1 MYWLFNKQKRFDWKS
16 SRFVRALGLDC
27 KRNGIGQFTV
37 RVPIDR
43 GYLIRIHNQDS
54 CVHFI
59 GLPGIAF
66 CPKAF
71 PWKLLAW
78 LLIRNSEL
86 KNGAWHL
93 VAEDGN
99 VTCRFCCVVPM
110 NGFNRASTKRAIETT
125 LSEITSAKRKYQAV
139 QSV

>member
-1 MYWLFNKQKRFDWKS
+1 SGAGRS
-16 SRFVRALGLDC
+16 AA
-27 KRNGIGQFTV
+27 
-37 RVPIDR
+37 R
-43 GYLIRIHNQDS
+43 G
-54 CVHFI
+54 
-59 GLPGIAF
+59 G
-66 CPKAF
+66 
-71 PWKLLAW
+71 
-78 LLIRNSEL
+78 
-86 KNGAWHL
+86 GAWHL